1 MKSLN
6 IFLNVKFSVNYN
18 LVMYKRV
25 VNKETNLGNMYFENT
40 YNNINIHAN
49 TIIFF
54 VITFSVWSLKNFN
67 YLNFQYISSQNIY

>member
-49 TIIFF
+49 TN
-54 VITFSVWSLKNFN
+54 VTWLMK
-67 YLNFQYISSQNIY
+67 